1 MKLYTSLSLT
11 CHETLHETPGLK
23 QILTTL
29 NLTTLCWEFNEEIQ
43 NVKDAE
49 NGGMIWRAAVATH
62 PWASEELSIVSPV
75 SWLPTKLY
83 EPVDWWSVELSRWR
97 LRTGAW
103 LFIRGSNRV
112 ESDPL
117 SRQCVVIAIDPHIIS
132 AGLFLRIIFL
142 QCVACKRCSR
152 TAHQLHITL
161 YFPWDATALVT
172 TLFA

>member
-1 MKLYTSLSLT
+1 VSDEFYGDKTLLTFHKTLYFSLLDMSWNSSWN
-11 CHETLHETPGLK
+11 PGLK

-62 PWASEELSIVSPV
+62 PWASEELSIVSSV
-75 SWLPTKLY
+75 SWSPTKLS

-117 SRQCVVIAIDPHIIS
+117 SRQCVVIAIDLHIIS
-132 AGLFLRIIFL
+132 AAVPSLNNLSAVCGM
-142 QCVACKRCSR
+142 Q
-152 TAHQLHITL
+152 
-161 YFPWDATALVT
+161 
-172 TLFA
+172 TLF